1 MISKPATPRT
11 NLKLRVIRC
20 SPFSVLPLFNSQI
33 LMKRVTA
40 LAIADRAGN
49 TFIFRYGVDAVDMR
63 QAQSLHGA
71 AGPVNLY
78 LIDCV
83 GVTQSKMDAH
93 VIGREITPPA
103 ENIASLTHAVCGD
116 VDGCTNRVAG
126 AFGAADELHL
136 DPMMM
141 VGIHVAQQHRTAVRT
156 VDDHV
161 DLAVV
166 EEVPKCRAATDGDGG
181 ESCSLGRGHKFEFA
195 VSGIVKEQ
203 RALRIALSPFRM
215 LIDLGIN
222 VAVDDEQILPAI
234 IVVIKESVAKFHKGD
249 GRLGNP
255 GLIAYVD
262 EGPSAIV
269 PEEYR
274 VVVGEGCAH
283 D

>member
-1 MISKPATPRT
+1 
-11 NLKLRVIRC
+11 
-20 SPFSVLPLFNSQI
+20 
-33 LMKRVTA
+33 
-40 LAIADRAGN
+40 
-49 TFIFRYGVDAVDMR
+49 
-63 QAQSLHGA
+63 
-71 AGPVNLY
+71 
-78 LIDCV
+78 
-83 GVTQSKMDAH
+83 MDAH
-93 VIGREITPPA
+93 VIGREIASPT
-103 ENIASLTHAVCGD
+103 ENVASLTHTVCGD

-141 VGIHVAQQHRTAVRT
+141 VGSHVAQQQGSFVHT

-166 EEVPKCRAATDGDGG
+166 KEVPKCRATADGDRG
-181 ESCSLGRGHKFEFA
+181 ESCSFDRGHKGEFA
-195 VSGIVKEQ
+195 VARVVKEQ

-262 EGPSAIV
+262 EGPFSIV